1 LHEAHWSALCREP
14 MTCDFVGFFVQS
26 VSLSVV
32 STLTTGDGKAGRQ
45 GRGRFRVANVAVG
58 KYLQTVLPLK

>member
-1 LHEAHWSALCREP
+1 